1 VGVSVTE
8 KEWYDNKQLYEM
20 MVSLSKRL
28 EHTNAELEKTQV
40 LIRDYNDLRQKINDC
55 EKALFEGHGKEAG
68 GKNVWGYIVGAI
80 GIASFVLSLVMK

>member
-1 VGVSVTE
+1 MPSE
-8 KEWYDNKQLYEM
+8 KEQWYSNKELYEM
-20 MVSLSKRL
+20 MVALSKRL
-28 EHTNAELEKTQV
+28 EHTSAELEKTQV

>member
-1 VGVSVTE
+1 MTE

-20 MVSLSKRL
+20 MVDLSKRL
-28 EHTNAELEKTQV
+28 ERTSAELEKTQV
-40 LIRDYNDLRQKINDC
+40 LIRDYNGLRQKINEC

-80 GIASFVLSLVMK
+80 GIASFVLSWVMK

>member
-1 VGVSVTE
+1 MEQGE
-8 KEWYDNKQLYEM
+8 KEWYSNKELYEM
-20 MVSLSKRL
+20 MVALSKRL
-28 EHTNAELEKTQV
+28 EHTSAELEKTQV

-80 GIASFVLSLVMK
+80 GIASFVLSLVIK

>member
-1 VGVSVTE
+1 MTE
-8 KEWYDNKQLYEM
+8 KEWYDNKTLYEM
-20 MVSLSKRL
+20 MVDLSKRL
-28 EHTNAELEKTQV
+28 ECTSAELEKTQV

>member
-1 VGVSVTE
+1 LPSE
-8 KEWYDNKQLYEM
+8 KEQWYSNKELYEM
-20 MVSLSKRL
+20 MVDLSKGL
-28 EHTNAELEKTQV
+28 EKTNAELEKTQV

>member
-1 VGVSVTE
+1 MTE

-28 EHTNAELEKTQV
+28 EHTSAELEKTQV